1 MSEPMRPDTPD
12 WTPPTAESQAASLKK
27 GAQLKQTGIIVCGSS
42 VAVFLPALLMMQR
55 RGINSMVL
63 YVLFACWIFDLAF
76 GLWFIV
82 RGNKLV
88 QQGSDRNG

>member
-1 MSEPMRPDTPD
+1 MANELRPDQPD
-12 WTPPTAESQAASLKK
+12 WTPSTPQSREAARQK
-27 GAQLKQTGIIVCGSS
+27 GQQLKQTGIIVCGSS

-55 RGINSMVL
+55 RGVSDLVFI
-63 YVLFACWIFDLAF
+63 VLFACWMFDLAF

-82 RGNKLV
+82 RGNKLT